1 MPSLRRS
8 PLPLFATGLLAMALV
23 ACHSSGSSSAS
34 GSSSGDSSAI
44 GSLFSSTRQV
54 QIMDPAL
61 NMVAYTLTIPSDW
74 NFQGQVMTNPTC
86 GSAPAIVAYRVWSN
100 DLQYGVQRMPEI
112 GWDTKEDPRAIVP
125 PMCKQMDAMSAA
137 AYAGVVVPTV
147 RPNSTVE
154 SIGPA
159 PEAST
164 IAAGQAQI
172 QQSISA
178 MDARFHM
185 AAPTYGSDAARLRLS
200 YNLGTAPIEEFL
212 DVMET
217 TADTPSSIIVSR
229 PGQVLRTGSV
239 IVKNTTAW
247 MVGERAPK
255 GKLDSSEKQ
264 LEAIR
269 TSLTINP
276 AWDQK
281 RSQMIQQ
288 QGAAFIAQSWKTFNA
303 NYQANAAAYAQRF
316 AQGEKFIQNM
326 QAQGDARN
334 AAFAQYEAGRT
345 AATQDKVDQILDQQ
359 YYVNPASGQTS
370 TISTAYTNNW
380 SSGGTTIQ
388 TNLQGYDP
396 NGTVPGNWTQLQPIK
411 H

>member
-1 MPSLRRS
+1 MASLRLI
-8 PLPLFATGLLAMALV
+8 PLPFTAVFVAATLGMG
-23 ACHSSGSSSAS
+23 ACHGADAGSDSVSGSSAPRS
-34 GSSSGDSSAI
+34 GN
-44 GSLFSSTRQV
+44 RQV
-54 QIMDPAL
+54 QIIDPGL
-61 NMVAYTLTIPSDW
+61 NMVAYTLTIPSGW
-74 NFQGQVMTNPTC
+74 NFQGAVYTNPTC
-86 GSAPAIVAYRVWSN
+86 GSNPTVVAYRVWSD
-100 DLQYGVQRMPEI
+100 DLQYGVQRMPEVA
-112 GWDTKEDPRAIVP
+112 WDTKQDPRAIVA
-125 PMCKQMDAMSAA
+125 PMCKQMEAMSAA
-137 AYAGVVVPTV
+137 AYAGVVVPTI
-147 RPNSTVE
+147 RPNATME

-159 PEAST
+159 PEAAS

-172 QQSISA
+172 QKQISA
-178 MDARFHM
+178 MDATYHM
-185 AAPTYGSDAARLRLS
+185 QAPTFGSDAARLRIS
-200 YNLGTAPIEEFL
+200 YNLGSAPEEEFL

-239 IVKNTTAW
+239 IVKTTTAW
-247 MVGERAPK
+247 IVAERAPK
-255 GKLDSSEKQ
+255 GKLDASEKQ

-276 AWDQK
+276 AWNQK
-281 RSQMIQQ
+281 MSDIIRQK
-288 QGAAFIAQSWKTFNA
+288 GAAFIAQSWKTFNA
-303 NYQANAAAYAQRF
+303 NYQANAANF
-316 AQGEKFIQNM
+316 AAMHARGEAFIANM
-326 QAQGDARN
+326 QAQGAARN
-334 AAFAQYEAGRT
+334 AQFQQYENSRS
-345 AATQDKVDQILDQQ
+345 AATADKVDQILDQQ

>member
-1 MPSLRRS
+1 MASLRLS
-8 PLPLFATGLLAMALV
+8 PFSLSATLLLSLGLG
-23 ACHSSGSSSAS
+23 ACHSGSSAAGG
-34 GSSSGDSSAI
+34 GSVG
-44 GSLFSSTRQV
+44 GLFSSTRQV

-74 NFQGQVMTNPTC
+74 NFQGAVMTNPSC
-86 GSAPAIVAYRVWSN
+86 GAEPEVVAYRVWSD
-100 DLQYGVQRMPEI
+100 DLQYGVQRMPEVA
-112 GWDTKEDPRAIVP
+112 WDTKEDPRAFVP
-125 PMCKQMDAMSAA
+125 STCKQMDAMSAA
-137 AYAGVVVPTV
+137 AYAGTVVPTI

-154 SIGPA
+154 SIGTA
-159 PEAST
+159 PEA
-164 IAAGQAQI
+164 AQLA
-172 QQSISA
+172 SA
-178 MDARFHM
+178 MQQMQQNLSASAARYHL
-185 AAPTYGSDAARLRLS
+185 PQGHVSSDAARLRVS
-200 YNLGTAPIEEFL
+200 YNLGTAPEEEFL
-212 DVMET
+212 DVMQEVAENPT
-217 TADTPSSIIVSR
+217 SIIVSR

-239 IVKNTTAW
+239 MVKTTTAW
-247 MVGERAPK
+247 IVAERAPK

-269 TSLTINP
+269 TSLTVNT

-281 RSQMIQQ
+281 RAQMIQQ
-288 QGAAFIAQSWKTFNA
+288 AGAVMIAQSWKTFNA
-303 NYQANAAAYAQRF
+303 NYRANAANF
-316 AQGEKFIQNM
+316 AAMHARGEAFIANM
-326 QAQGDARN
+326 QAQGAARN
-334 AAFAQYEAGRT
+334 AQFEQYEAGRT

>member
-1 MPSLRRS
+1 M
-8 PLPLFATGLLAMALV
+8 
-23 ACHSSGSSSAS
+23 
-34 GSSSGDSSAI
+34 
-44 GSLFSSTRQV
+44 
-54 QIMDPAL
+54 
-61 NMVAYTLTIPSDW
+61 
-74 NFQGQVMTNPTC
+74 
-86 GSAPAIVAYRVWSN
+86 
-100 DLQYGVQRMPEI
+100 
-112 GWDTKEDPRAIVP
+112 ED
-125 PMCKQMDAMSAA
+125 
-137 AYAGVVVPTV
+137 
-147 RPNSTVE
+147 
-154 SIGPA
+154 
-159 PEAST
+159 
-164 IAAGQAQI
+164 
-172 QQSISA
+172 
-178 MDARFHM
+178 
-185 AAPTYGSDAARLRLS
+185 
-200 YNLGTAPIEEFL
+200 
-212 DVMET
+212 
-217 TADTPSSIIVSR
+217 TADTPTSVIVSK

-255 GKLDSSEKQ
+255 GQLDASEKQ

-316 AQGEKFIQNM
+316 AQGEQFIQNM

-334 AAFAQYEAGRT
+334 AAFAQYEAGRS
-345 AATQDKVDQILDQQ
+345 AATADKVDQILDQQ
-359 YYVNPASGQTS
+359 YYVNPANGQTS

>member
-1 MPSLRRS
+1 MASLRIS
-8 PLPLFATGLLAMALV
+8 ALPLLVTLLAPGLS
-23 ACHSSGSSSAS
+23 ACNSSPAAASSTATA
-34 GSSSGDSSAI
+34 GG
-44 GSLFSSTRQV
+44 LFSSTRQV
-54 QIMDPAL
+54 QIMDPGL

-86 GSAPAIVAYRVWSN
+86 GAAPAIVAYRVWSN

-125 PMCKQMDAMSAA
+125 PMCKQMEAMSAA
-137 AYAGVVVPTV
+137 EYAGVVVPTV

-159 PEAST
+159 PEAAS
-164 IAAGQAQI
+164 IAASQAQI

-178 MDARFHM
+178 IDARFHM
-185 AAPTYGSDAARLRLS
+185 AAPKYGSDSARLRLS
-200 YNLGTAPIEEFL
+200 YNLGSAPIEEFL

-217 TADTPSSIIVSR
+217 TAETPTSVIVSR

-255 GKLDSSEKQ
+255 GQLDSSEKQ

-269 TSLTINP
+269 TSLTVNP
-276 AWDQK
+276 TWNQK
-281 RSQMIQQ
+281 RAQMIQQ

-303 NYQANAAAYAQRF
+303 NYQANAARF
-316 AQGEKFIQNM
+316 AAMHARGEAFIANM
-326 QAQGDARN
+326 QAQGAQRN
-334 AAFAQYEAGRT
+334 AQFQQYENARS
-345 AATQDKVDQILDQQ
+345 AATADKVDQILDQQ
-359 YYVNPASGQTS
+359 YYVNPANGQTS

>member
-1 MPSLRRS
+1 MTSARRS
-8 PLPLFATGLLAMALV
+8 ALSVAATLLLSACLG
-23 ACHSSGSSSAS
+23 ACHSSYSITGSSSAP
-34 GSSSGDSSAI
+34 GG
-44 GSLFSSTRQV
+44 LFSSTRQV

-125 PMCKQMDAMSAA
+125 AMCRQMDAMSAA

-159 PEAST
+159 PEQAG
-164 IAAGQAQI
+164 IAASQAQI

-178 MDARFHM
+178 VDARFHM
-185 AAPTYGSDAARLRLS
+185 QAPTYGSDSARLRLS
-200 YNLGTAPIEEFL
+200 YNLGSAPIEEFL

-217 TADTPSSIIVSR
+217 TADTPTSIIVSR
-229 PGQVLRTGSV
+229 PGQILRTGSV

-247 MVGERAPK
+247 MIGERAPK
-255 GKLDSSEKQ
+255 GQLDSSEKQ

-269 TSLTINP
+269 TSLTSNP

-281 RSQMIQQ
+281 RAQRIQQ

-326 QAQGDARN
+326 QAQGAARN
-334 AAFAQYEAGRT
+334 AAFEQYEAGRS
-345 AATQDKVDQILDQQ
+345 AATADKVDQILDQQ
-359 YYVNPASGQTS
+359 YYVNPANGQTS